1 MVYLLFLGDLVITKP
16 GDKEDG
22 ARKGWRRGM
31 VMVQTTTGSWCSKDE
46 GMFPLHICW
55 IPATD
60 YYSISQ
66 AEETKMGRAVEK
78 FAQVKQSLTAQL
90 EDELNLQV
98 GQIVKITH
106 IIDKD
111 WYR

>member
-1 MVYLLFLGDLVITKP
+1 
-16 GDKEDG
+16 
-22 ARKGWRRGM
+22 M
-31 VMVQTTTGSWCSKDE
+31 VMVQTTTGSWISREE

-55 IPATD
+55 LPDTS
-60 YYSISQ
+60 YYSMSQ
-66 AEETKMGRAVEK
+66 AEEIKMGRAVEK

-90 EDELNLQV
+90 EDELDLQV

-111 WYR
+111 WYRYVTTLYNCFCTTMFVYRTRDGTCAEL